1 MQLWK
6 TLDRHCSIAFVTVF
20 INACGAYYNLVDI
33 ANVPLHSSYDLL
45 KQQHMMLWFI
55 DLIKLHRLINRKHR
69 HLLPWGHS
77 FAQIELK
84 RQTFNLSSTRIRLQ
98 ISIHKRYENEHK
110 Y

>member
-55 DLIKLHRLINRKHR
+55 DLIKLHRLINRKHD
-69 HLLPWGHS
+69 HLLPRGHS

-84 RQTFNLSSTRIRLQ
+84 WQTFNLSSTRIRLQ
-98 ISIHKRYENEHK
+98 ISVQKKNKNEHK